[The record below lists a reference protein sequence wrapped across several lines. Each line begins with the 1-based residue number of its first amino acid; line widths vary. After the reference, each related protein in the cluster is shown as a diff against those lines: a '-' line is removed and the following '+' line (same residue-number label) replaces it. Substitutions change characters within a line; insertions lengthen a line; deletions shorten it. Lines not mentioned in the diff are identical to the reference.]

1 MRLIAGAL
9 SGRRLVAP
17 RGKQTRPTSDRV
29 REALF
34 SMLEPLEGL
43 VVLDLYAGSGA
54 MALEAL
60 SRGASRAVIVESGR
74 AAVAAIRRN
83 VQSLDLGGSCELLAV
98 RVERAIPQI
107 VRLGPYDLIIADP
120 PYADV
125 ASGRVEAA
133 LQRLLT
139 HKGMACPG
147 RLVLEHAH
155 RDAPPAIEPLELV
168 QTRRYGDTAVSEY
181 CGSSIQA

>member
-17 RGKQTRPTSDRV
+17 RGRQTRPTSDRV
-29 REALF
+29 REAIF
-34 SMLEPLEGL
+34 SILEPLEGL

-60 SRGASRAVIVESGR
+60 SRGAERAVIVECGR
-74 AAVAAIRRN
+74 AAITAIRQN
-83 VQSLDLGGSCELLAV
+83 VASLDLGDSCALLAV
-98 RVERAIPQI
+98 RVERAMPKIA
-107 VRLGPYDLIIADP
+107 RLGPFDLVIADP

-125 ASGRVEAA
+125 ASGRVASV
-133 LQRLLT
+133 LQRLLSNT
-139 HKGMACPG
+139 ETLAPAG
-147 RLVLEHAH
+147 RLMLEHAH
-155 RDAPPAIEPLELV
+155 RDAPPAIAQMERS

-181 CGSSIQA
+181 RR